1 MTNNERIKTLRK
13 LKDSGEILLTPA
25 ELEAL
30 NWAIKTCH
38 KVDSRGTAK
47 RKSYCSWTA

>member
-1 MTNNERIKTLRK
+1 MTNQERIKTLRK
-13 LKDSGEILLTPA
+13 LRDSGEIMFTTA

-38 KVDSRGTAK
+38 KVDSRGTTK
-47 RKSYCSWTA
+47 RKSYCSWKA

>member
-1 MTNNERIKTLRK
+1 MTNQERIKTLRK
-13 LKDSGEILLTPA
+13 LRDSGEILFTA
-25 ELEAL
+25 NELEAL